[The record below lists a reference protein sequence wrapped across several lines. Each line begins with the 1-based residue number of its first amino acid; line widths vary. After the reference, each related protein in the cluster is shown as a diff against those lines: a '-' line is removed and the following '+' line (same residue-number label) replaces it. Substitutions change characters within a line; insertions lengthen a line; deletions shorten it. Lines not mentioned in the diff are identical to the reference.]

1 MKINVNEYG
10 KKYIDYKN
18 ELYFIE
24 IDREDVKIF
33 CNENEDELLIL
44 DKDNNLI
51 RHVKAES
58 GQLGGYFK
66 IN

>member
-1 MKINVNEYG
+1 MRILTNEYG
-10 KKYIDYKN
+10 KKYLDYKN
-18 ELYFIE
+18 DLYFIA

-51 RHVKAES
+51 THVKADS
-58 GQLGGYFK
+58 GQLGGYLK
-66 IN
+66 LI